1 MDEEKIVEIDAPD
14 LDKDDSNSDLNN
26 TPFESISQ
34 SVDDLA
40 EAIIEQLL
48 GDERLKKL
56 FNQPQNN
63 DQRRNRRKLG
73 RQKNKEQQHL
83 LLEDLVAQDN
93 SSLALS
99 IKANQFA
106 KEYLQVVDI
115 LYRELEAEYQDFP
128 VEHDTAYKY
137 LKWARVGDSWEL
149 QLLMRIEVFMLS
161 LLRQQNTPAFLY
173 SKEQM
178 PQIRTESSKQLEQR
192 VTRLGREF
200 LFLWSEMDFI
210 KQLSGRYFTRN
221 VQILADFLRC
231 EDPSIKKLGG
241 FEILN
246 TDAEL
251 GSLED
256 LSNLFIKL
264 TSFAQRGKLQPSTKG
279 NRPRAGFVE
288 SVTEIVK
295 PSSIAMTNDWNKRS
309 KQLLDAIVYFR
320 RYKQQ
325 NIVLYRFQLQLILE
339 NDKVPYEQFKEFFGI
354 VNKKANRPQGF
365 KGYLDFLYF
374 WKENFITQDLIQDMI
389 IILDASTLIDVP
401 VQDDQKATLRDIP
414 SEFFEYMQTILNEN
428 SEIFGDQKPDLEFH
442 STPVMQGKVWDM
454 PAELIIETS
463 DKGKWAFFENRILP
477 YFVYMEIF
485 DVDYSDDIR
494 SRFSRGRKS

>member
-14 LDKDDSNSDLNN
+14 LDKDDSNN
-26 TPFESISQ
+26 TPFESVSQ

-40 EAIIEQLL
+40 EAIILQLL

-56 FNQPQNN
+56 FNQPRNN
-63 DQRRNRRKLG
+63 DQRRKRRMLE
-73 RQKNKEQQHL
+73 RQKNKEQQYI
-83 LLEDLVAQDN
+83 LLEDLVARDN
-93 SSLALS
+93 TSLASS
-99 IKANQFA
+99 IKANQFT

-115 LYRELEAEYQDFP
+115 LYRELEVEYRDFP

-137 LKWARVGDSWEL
+137 LKWARVGDSWDL

-161 LLRQQNTPAFLY
+161 LMHQQNTPAFLY

-178 PQIRTESSKQLEQR
+178 SQIKMESSKQLEQR

-200 LFLWSEMDFI
+200 LFLWREMDFI

-221 VQILADFLRC
+221 VQILAEFFRY
-231 EDPSIKKLGG
+231 EDPSIKRFSGFKL
-241 FEILN
+241 
-246 TDAEL
+246 TKRDAEF
-251 GSLED
+251 GSLEE
-256 LSNLFIKL
+256 LSDLFIKL
-264 TSFAQRGKLQPSTKG
+264 TGFARRGRFQPNTMG
-279 NRPRAGFVE
+279 NRPRAGLVE
-288 SVTEIVK
+288 SYAEIVK
-295 PSSIAMTNDWNKRS
+295 PSSIVMTNDWNKRS
-309 KQLLDAIVYFR
+309 KQLQDAIVYFR

-325 NIVLYRFQLQLILE
+325 NIVLYRFQIQLILE

-374 WKENFITQDLIQDMI
+374 WKENFNTQDLMQDMI

-401 VQDDQKATLRDIP
+401 EQDDQKATLRDIP
-414 SEFFEYMQTILNEN
+414 VELFEYMQSILNDS
-428 SEIFGDQKPDLEFH
+428 SEIFGDQKPTLKFDP
-442 STPVMQGKVWDM
+442 TPVMQGKVWDM

-463 DKGKWAFFENRILP
+463 DKVKWAFFENRILP

-494 SRFSRGRKS
+494 NRFSRGRKS